1 VVEGGEDQAKLT
13 NLRDS
18 CGLERLTDLSHTHAG
33 TGGGGMQWI
42 LPGWEEDVEIKI
54 ESRGSRNA
62 QMTLTNRRET
72 ICFLLI
78 CNSSYMSLGEP
89 LN

>member
-1 VVEGGEDQAKLT
+1 
-13 NLRDS
+13 
-18 CGLERLTDLSHTHAG
+18 
-33 TGGGGMQWI
+33 MQWI

-72 ICFLLI
+72 ICFLPI
-78 CNSSYMSLGEP
+78 CNSSYMSLHLVCRRAIELTTVSTM
-89 LN
+89 LNPK